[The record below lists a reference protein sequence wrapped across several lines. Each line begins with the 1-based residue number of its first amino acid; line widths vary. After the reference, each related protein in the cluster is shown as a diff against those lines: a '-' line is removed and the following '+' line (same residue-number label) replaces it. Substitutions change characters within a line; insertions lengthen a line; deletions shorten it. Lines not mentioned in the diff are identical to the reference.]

1 MSKATW
7 FNITAIIELQR
18 IFYMVKKETI
28 AEGKT
33 VEAAVSAGAAK
44 LNATT
49 DRVTYEIIETP
60 KRGFLG
66 FGETPAKVRVI
77 YQIGPEDEALD
88 FVRTLINNMGIDATA
103 EISRSLSSSGDRMIN
118 ISGEGAGVLI
128 GHHGDTLDSL
138 QFLVNLAVNRG
149 GEDENREG
157 YTRIV
162 VDIENYREKR
172 EDTLRQLAR
181 SMANRVKKYKKNI
194 TLEPMNP
201 YERRIIHSEVQNI
214 TNVSTVSIG
223 QDSSRRVVIFYTENG
238 QPTASQ
244 VAQAASAQADK
255 DKTARRSRSDNSSST
270 RSRSGKNRRDKK
282 KSPKAAAGLS
292 SDNQNENTISENE
305 AISEDAD
312 RAEALAVLNAQ
323 KSRRRNKK
331 TVISDLAVPDSSE
344 SEAAVSAGNSR
355 NDYSRDSSRGER
367 RERGDRRDG
376 GRRSDRQSDRRDG
389 SSGSGTRPSK
399 KNKTEDLIAKTIASF
414 KSEITEENTVE
425 EKPEIKTQA
434 VVDNAPIILNAN
446 ASSDD
451 FKKK

>member
-1 MSKATW
+1 
-7 FNITAIIELQR
+7 
-18 IFYMVKKETI
+18 MVKKETI

-66 FGETPAKVRVI
+66 FGETPAKVKVI
-77 YQIGPEDEALD
+77 YQIGPEDEALS
-88 FVRTLINNMGIDATA
+88 FIRKLISNMGIDATA
-103 EISRSLSSSGDRMIN
+103 EISRTLSSSGDRMIN
-118 ISGEGAGVLI
+118 ITGEEAGVLI

-149 GEDENREG
+149 GEDENGDG

-162 VDIENYREKR
+162 VDIENYRAKR
-172 EDTLRQLAR
+172 EETLRQLAR
-181 SMANRVKKYKKNI
+181 SMANRVRKYKKNI

-244 VAQAASAQADK
+244 VAQAASEQAEK
-255 DKTARRSRSDNSSST
+255 DRAARRSRSET
-270 RSRSGKNRRDKK
+270 KSRSGKKRRDKK
-282 KSPKAAAGLS
+282 KSNKVESNRTSEQPGN
-292 SDNQNENTISENE
+292 DTISE
-305 AISEDAD
+305 SESVSDDAG
-312 RAEALAVLNAQ
+312 RTEALAVLNAQ
-323 KSRRRNKK
+323 KNRRRNRRPE
-331 TVISDLAVPDSSE
+331 TSDAKEEEV
-344 SEAAVSAGNSR
+344 
-355 NDYSRDSSRGER
+355 SRDSSRGER
-367 RERGDRRDG
+367 RERGE
-376 GRRSDRQSDRRDG
+376 RRDG
-389 SSGSGTRPSK
+389 SRREDSRRPDRRNGSAGSGSRPPR

-414 KSEITEENTVE
+414 KSEATKESSVE
-425 EKPEIKTQA
+425 EKPKIKTQA

-451 FKKK
+451 FDIK

>member
-1 MSKATW
+1 
-7 FNITAIIELQR
+7 
-18 IFYMVKKETI
+18 MVKKETI

-49 DRVTYEIIETP
+49 DRVTYEILETP

-66 FGETPAKVRVI
+66 FGETPAKVKVI

-88 FVRTLINNMGIDATA
+88 FVRTLITNMGIDASA

-172 EDTLRQLAR
+172 EETLRQLAR

-214 TNVSTVSIG
+214 PNVSTVSIG

-255 DKTARRSRSDNSSST
+255 DKSVRRSRSDTDSST
-270 RSRSGKNRRDKK
+270 KPRGNKNRRDRKK
-282 KSPKAAAGLS
+282 TAKSDTGLS
-292 SDNQNENTISENE
+292 SDKQSVNDIYENE
-305 AISEDAD
+305 TAAEDTD
-312 RAEALAVLNAQ
+312 RNEALAVLNAQ
-323 KSRRRNKK
+323 KNRRRGKK
-331 TVISDLAVPDSSE
+331 TVISDIAIPESSE
-344 SEAAVSAGNSR
+344 SDCSESNRTVSAGNER
-355 NDYSRDSSRGER
+355 EYALNDYSRDSTRAER

-376 GRRSDRQSDRRDG
+376 GRRSDRQSDRRG
-389 SSGSGTRPSK
+389 SSSGSSPRPSK

-414 KSEITEENTVE
+414 KSEAPEEIHIE

-434 VVDNAPIILNAN
+434 VVDNSPVILNAN